1 VPLLIPRSPTVL
13 VAPSL
18 QVGNRESTKS
28 TETETPFEIPG
39 VPPGSYYIYGV
50 TSDGLGGPQWV
61 RTAIEV
67 GTENVNDITI
77 VLSTPGT
84 VKGRL
89 RIASDA
95 VDADQFDFSK
105 LTFSVAFSEL
115 TIALVGGLPPVGLN
129 KAGEFQ
135 FERLAEANVFL
146 RPSYLDDGWFISE
159 MQLDGKDVMGS
170 GFASKPGRESTV
182 EVTISNAGGV
192 IAGIIKDRQDKPL
205 RSARF
210 VLLPEV
216 RLRGNPVLLKTGVA
230 NANGDFTINAI
241 RPGNYTLLA
250 FPGRGRV
257 YTGRSPRSRSTREVR
272 SVRSS
277 RVDWSRTND
286 SGGCDCRTGTASL
299 KQNGLFRV

>member
-1 VPLLIPRSPTVL
+1 MD
-13 VAPSL
+13 
-18 QVGNRESTKS
+18 S
-28 TETETPFEIPG
+28 TEPQTPFEIQG

-50 TSDGLGGPQWV
+50 RSDSSSPQWV

-77 VLSTPGT
+77 ALSTPGT
-84 VKGRL
+84 IKGRL
-89 RIASDA
+89 RTAPDA
-95 VDADQFDFSK
+95 IDVDQLDFSR
-105 LTFSVAFSEL
+105 LIFNIAFAEL
-115 TIALVGGLPPVGLN
+115 TVSLGSDSPAARLN

-135 FERLAEANVFL
+135 FERLAEASVFL

-170 GFASKPGRESTV
+170 GFASKPGRESTL

-192 IAGIIKDRQDKPL
+192 IVGIIKDRHDNPL

-210 VLLPEV
+210 VLLPEL

-230 NANGDFTINAI
+230 NANGDFTIDAI

-250 FPGRGRV
+250 FPDEDQFTPAFLRDRDLLEKFEAFGHPVSIGAGQTIRADVTVIPALR
-257 YTGRSPRSRSTREVR
+257 R
-272 SVRSS
+272 
-277 RVDWSRTND
+277 
-286 SGGCDCRTGTASL
+286 
-299 KQNGLFRV
+299 